1 MTQNQTKTRSLRLSL
16 AASCV
21 AFVTMM
27 GASAA
32 IADTIKVGIIAP
44 FSGTFAEYGKQFK
57 ESIETYVAQNGS
69 EVNGHKI
76 EFIYRDEGGAN
87 PAAAKSL
94 AQEMIIK
101 DGVKYIGGFQ
111 FTPNAL
117 AIAPVIQEAKIPTV
131 IFNAAT
137 SIITTKSDYFLRTSF
152 TLWQVSRPLG
162 EWAAKQGD
170 KIAVIAV
177 SDFAP
182 GHDASAAFRNGFT
195 SSGGQVAD
203 EIRMPLNTTD
213 FAPFMQRIKD
223 KKPNVVFAFMP
234 AGPPTF
240 AFIKAFNENGLGKA
254 GIKLFG
260 TGETDESALQPLGD
274 AAIGIVTGYHYSPD
288 HDSALNKAYLKKRDE
303 LFKGS
308 VTNFAAAGAY
318 DGAHLIYQMIKA
330 AGADSEKAMAA
341 AKGLAWE
348 SIRGPVKIDPTE
360 RHVTQN
366 VYLRRVVRDEKTGL
380 LVNREFEV
388 IKDVPDLGL
397 RQK

>member
-1 MTQNQTKTRSLRLSL
+1 MTQGPAKSRSLRLWF
-16 AASCV
+16 AMSC
-21 AFVTMM
+21 T
-27 GASAA
+27 A
-32 IADTIKVGIIAP
+32 IATAMGVSAVAAETIKVGIIAP
-44 FSGTFAEYGKQFK
+44 FSGPFAEYGKQFK
-57 ESIETYVAQNGS
+57 ESVEVYVAQNGS
-69 EVNGHKI
+69 EINGNKI
-76 EFIYRDEGGAN
+76 ELIYRDEGGAN

-94 AQEMIIK
+94 AQELIVK

-117 AIAPVIQEAKIPTV
+117 AIAPLIQEAKIPTV

-152 TLWQVSRPLG
+152 TLWQMTQPLG
-162 EWAAKQGD
+162 GWVAKQGQ
-170 KIAVIAV
+170 KTAVVAV

-182 GHDASAAFRNGFT
+182 GHDASAGFRDGYT
-195 SSGGQVAD
+195 KGGGQVLD

-213 FAPFMQRIKD
+213 FAPFMQRIKE
-223 KKPNVVFAFMP
+223 KNPAALFAFMP

-254 GIKLFG
+254 GIKLYG
-260 TGETDESALQPLGD
+260 TGETDESMLQPLGD
-274 AAIGIVTGYHYSPD
+274 SAIGIVTGYHYSPD
-288 HDSALNKAYLKKRDE
+288 HDSALNKAYLKKREE

-308 VTNFAAAGAY
+308 VANFAVAGAY
-318 DGAHLIYQMIKA
+318 DGIHLIYQMIKA
-330 AGADSEKAMAA
+330 AGGDGDKAVAA
-341 AKGLAWE
+341 AKGMAWE
-348 SIRGPVKIDPTE
+348 SIRGPVKIDPTD
-360 RHVTQN
+360 RHVIQN